1 MNQPKQKTELNHHSI
16 VIVGAGVSGIATAIK
31 LRELGIEDF
40 IVLER
45 ASGPGGTWHN
55 YRYPGLSCDIP
66 SHLYCYRF
74 EQKSDWTRTHAGQEE
89 IREYLA
95 NCVTKYQ
102 LGPFI
107 RYNTEVKAARWDD
120 DAREW
125 TLSLADGK
133 AIRSNVFV
141 SAIGMFNEILY
152 PDIAGLKDFEGQT
165 LHSARWPDHVDLRG
179 KRVAVIGTAAS
190 AIQMVPEIAKQAS
203 HLTVYQRSANWI
215 FPKEDRQ
222 FSTGELETF
231 RKNPDAGL
239 KLRKDLYEF
248 FELFLPFDNAD
259 LMQMVADKARAN
271 LENVRDPALRQKML
285 PNVPVCSQRPLFSD
299 DFYPTFNRINVELV
313 TETIERITEVGV
325 TTCDGVER
333 ATDVLVLA
341 TGYAA
346 NKFLSVIE
354 VSGRKGLRL
363 ADAWRDG
370 PQAYLGMTTSGF
382 PNLFMLYGPNTNN
395 GSLIYMLESQAE
407 YIAKKIAYMRDHD
420 IEWMDVR
427 REVMDRYNEALQ
439 RDLDAVE
446 VWRTYSTKYYRSSSG
461 RIVTQWPHNMG
472 AYEARTTTPDIE
484 AFEISRARTV
494 A

>member
-1 MNQPKQKTELNHHSI
+1 MKQHPESAPI
-16 VIVGAGVSGIATAIK
+16 VIVGAGVSGIATAIR

-40 IVLER
+40 VILER

-66 SHLYCYRF
+66 SHLYCFSF

-95 NCVTKYQ
+95 HCVDKYGI
-102 LGPFI
+102 GPHI
-107 RYNTEVKAARWDD
+107 RYDVEVVGARWDD
-120 DAREW
+120 AARQW
-125 TLSLADGK
+125 CLDLADGQRLH
-133 AIRSNVFV
+133 AGVFV
-141 SAIGMFNEILY
+141 SAIGMFNEIQR
-152 PDIAGLKDFEGQT
+152 PDIEGLDDFGGQT

-190 AIQMVPEIAKQAS
+190 AVQMIPELAKQAAR
-203 HLTVYQRSANWI
+203 LLVYQRTANWV
-215 FPKEDRQ
+215 FPKEDRM
-222 FSTGELETF
+222 FSTGELERF
-231 RKNPDAGL
+231 RQDPQAGL
-239 KLRKDLYEF
+239 KLRQELHDF

-271 LENVRDPALRQKML
+271 LDNVVDPVLRAKML

-299 DFYPTFNRINVELV
+299 DYYPTFNRPNVELV
-313 TETIERITEVGV
+313 TAGIERITAAGIR
-325 TTCDGVER
+325 TDDGMER
-333 ATDVLVLA
+333 PIDVLVLA

-354 VSGRKGLRL
+354 VCGRDGLRL
-363 ADAWRDG
+363 ADAWREG
-370 PQAYLGMTTSGF
+370 AQAYLGMTTSGF

-395 GSLIYMLESQAE
+395 GSIIYMLEQQAA
-407 YIAKKIAYMRDHD
+407 YIANKIAWMREHD
-420 IEWMDVR
+420 IEWIDVR
-427 REVMDRYNEALQ
+427 REAMDRYNEELQ

-446 VWRTYSTKYYRSSSG
+446 VWRTPATRYYRAASG

-472 AYEARTTTPDIE
+472 AYQARTRKPDLE
-484 AFEISRARTV
+484 AFEIAPANAV